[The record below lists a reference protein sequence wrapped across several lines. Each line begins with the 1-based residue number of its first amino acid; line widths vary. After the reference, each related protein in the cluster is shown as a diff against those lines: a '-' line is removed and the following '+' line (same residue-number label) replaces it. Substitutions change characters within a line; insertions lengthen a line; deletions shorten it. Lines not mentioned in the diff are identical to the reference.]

1 MRPKLGLMPKS
12 PHWLAGPL
20 TDPPESV
27 AREKSHRP
35 QETGKQLSTNVESF
49 IVIV

>member
-27 AREKSHRP
+27 AREKSHRL
-35 QETGKQLSTNVESF
+35 QETDEAEPDDEPPA
-49 IVIV
+49 